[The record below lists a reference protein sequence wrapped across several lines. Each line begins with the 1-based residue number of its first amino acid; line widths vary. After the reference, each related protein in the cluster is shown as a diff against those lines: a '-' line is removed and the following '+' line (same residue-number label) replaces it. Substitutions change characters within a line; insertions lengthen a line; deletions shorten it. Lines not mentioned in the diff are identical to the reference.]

1 MPICLVGLALAWRLV
16 PRGQRSATPPRLD
29 LRGLV
34 LLASGLGAVVYGLS
48 EAGLHDSFAA
58 LAAWLPLAIGAALLA
73 GYAVH
78 ALTSRAEPII
88 DLRLFTV
95 RSFAASA
102 SLLFLLGA
110 SLFGAMFL
118 LPLYYQQAQHASVLH
133 AGLLLAPLGAGM
145 GLAMAYAGK
154 LIDRTGAERAI
165 TLTAMTLAVAG
176 LVPYALVGS
185 YASQVL
191 LGVALFVTGLGVGA
205 VTMTAFT
212 TTYRGLTPVQM
223 APATSATRI
232 LQQLGGVIGTV
243 VLALILQ
250 NETTSHAAPAAFG
263 HTFTWALGLIA
274 LAVIPALA
282 LPPRPQPH
290 RAG

>member
-1 MPICLVGLALAWRLV
+1 M
-16 PRGQRSATPPRLD
+16 
-29 LRGLV
+29 
-34 LLASGLGAVVYGLS
+34 
-48 EAGLHDSFAA
+48 
-58 LAAWLPLAIGAALLA
+58 
-73 GYAVH
+73 
-78 ALTSRAEPII
+78 
-88 DLRLFTV
+88 
-95 RSFAASA
+95 
-102 SLLFLLGA
+102 
-110 SLFGAMFL
+110 
-118 LPLYYQQAQHASVLH
+118 
-133 AGLLLAPLGAGM
+133 
-145 GLAMAYAGK
+145 
-154 LIDRTGAERAI
+154 
-165 TLTAMTLAVAG
+165 
-176 LVPYALVGS
+176 
-185 YASQVL
+185 
-191 LGVALFVTGLGVGA
+191 ALFVTGLGVGA

-223 APATSATRI
+223 APATSAARI